1 MNGNLPSRQERV
13 RLVSSRWFLTR
24 WFAFLIGC
32 FSAYP
37 NMPGKWIGIQKVKK
51 VFTKLFNDDDH
62 VENSVSISVLR
73 VWICAF
79 ICNQDIIN

>member
-1 MNGNLPSRQERV
+1 METFQAGKKEWGLWVLDGSSQDGSPSWSDVSAHIQTCLANG
-13 RLVSSRWFLTR
+13 
-24 WFAFLIGC
+24 
-32 FSAYP
+32 
-37 NMPGKWIGIQKVKK
+37 WIGIQKVKK

-62 VENSVSISVLR
+62 VENSVSVSVLR